1 MECLGDQVSSGRRRA
16 TATPGAGG
24 SSVTRRLR
32 NGGDLVRE
40 IERHGKPATVRPV
53 AGRSS
58 DQEESQTLGDRGKGD
73 PVTECSGQ
81 GVGAIQRPEIER
93 HPGTGETER
102 RGDPVRGIEEREE
115 VSVREQRPVITCD
128 AGSPGVEIQASCC
141 HTSGTDSICSKVAT
155 VKSVLAEL
163 KLRVFEVTDEKAT
176 LDGSDVFFTGREF
189 FVGISKWTNH
199 KGAEYVAEA
208 FKDFTVSIVHIPEP
222 HHLKSFC
229 SMGGPSTIIIGNSE
243 AARKA
248 IKAMEQLT
256 DYQYDKLSVPDD
268 AAANCIYARVGNK
281 CNVLVHRTVDEF
293 PESSKAFKKLSEY
306 TLIPAS
312 CTEVAKLGASL
323 SSCSILINKKFEY

>member
-1 MECLGDQVSSGRRRA
+1 MSSFGKYTHA
-16 TATPGAGG
+16 I
-24 SSVTRRLR
+24 
-32 NGGDLVRE
+32 VR
-40 IERHGKPATVRPV
+40 GVPATV
-53 AGRSS
+53 
-58 DQEESQTLGDRGKGD
+58 
-73 PVTECSGQ
+73 GQ
-81 GVGAIQRPEIER
+81 KDLEQQ
-93 HPGTGETER
+93 ER
-102 RGDPVRGIEEREE
+102 REGEKEVSELDTAKLQRQLGVYTGILRQKLGLQVIELPASQEPGLPHSLCVEDIVVVQGDTALITRPGNPVRRKE
-115 VSVREQRPVITCD
+115 VE
-128 AGSPGVEIQASCC
+128 
-141 HTSGTDSICSKVAT
+141 T
-155 VKSVLAEL
+155 VKNVLEEL

-199 KGAEYVAEA
+199 KGAEYVANT

-243 AARKA
+243 AAQKA

-281 CNVLVHRTVDEF
+281 SNILVHRTADEF
-293 PESSKAFKKLSEY
+293 PESYKAFKKLPDY

-312 CTEVAKLGASL
+312 CTEVAKLGAAL

>member
-1 MECLGDQVSSGRRRA
+1 MASF
-16 TATPGAGG
+16 
-24 SSVTRRLR
+24 
-32 NGGDLVRE
+32 
-40 IERHGKPATVRPV
+40 GKYTH
-53 AGRSS
+53 
-58 DQEESQTLGDRGKGD
+58 
-73 PVTECSGQ
+73 
-81 GVGAIQRPEIER
+81 AI
-93 HPGTGETER
+93 
-102 RGDPVRGIEEREE
+102 VRGIPAGVGVKDGEESEGCGLDAAKLHRQLGVYTGILRQKLGLQVIELPA
-115 VSVREQRPVITCD
+115 SEQPGLPLSLCVEDAVVVQGDTALLTRPAD
-128 AGSPGVEIQASCC
+128 PDRRKE
-141 HTSGTDSICSKVAT
+141 VAT
-155 VKSVLAEL
+155 VKKVLEEL

-208 FKDFTVSIVHIPEP
+208 FKDFTVSVVHIPEP

-243 AARKA
+243 VAQKV

-281 CNVLVHRTVDEF
+281 CNALVHRTADEF
-293 PESSKAFKKLSEY
+293 PESSKVFKKLPDY

>member
-1 MECLGDQVSSGRRRA
+1 MKEMVAGLEQPGRRQERLNGRENDSA
-16 TATPGAGG
+16 RHKGASNKKHKGTKLEFEQQLF
-24 SSVTRRLR
+24 V
-32 NGGDLVRE
+32 
-40 IERHGKPATVRPV
+40 
-53 AGRSS
+53 
-58 DQEESQTLGDRGKGD
+58 SQ
-73 PVTECSGQ
+73 
-81 GVGAIQRPEIER
+81 
-93 HPGTGETER
+93 
-102 RGDPVRGIEEREE
+102 
-115 VSVREQRPVITCD
+115 
-128 AGSPGVEIQASCC
+128 
-141 HTSGTDSICSKVAT
+141 VAT
-155 VKSVLAEL
+155 VKKVLEEL

-208 FKDFTVSIVHIPEP
+208 FKDFTVSIVHVPEP

-243 AARKA
+243 VAQKA

-281 CNVLVHRTVDEF
+281 CNALVHRTADEF
-293 PESSKAFKKLSEY
+293 PESSKAFKKLPDY